1 MHFVH
6 PNYIPILI
14 IIVAVFIFLCVMG
27 YNYKKKKR
35 ELVASNKMFKVIAPT
50 FSPKQEIIRNLYLI
64 LGFVLLAFSIVGP
77 MWGKQTVE
85 ENLKGIEIFIALDCS
100 QSMQAQDY
108 KPSRIDFAKAL
119 VVKLID
125 LLQGNKIGI
134 IAFAGEAFMECPLTS
149 DMEAAK
155 LFIDYADYTAMPVQ
169 GSDLEKAIKLASES
183 YSQSKTGSKVMIIL
197 SDGEHFSGDAL
208 KAAEEAQAK
217 GISIYTVGIGSPEGS
232 KLIINGREKK
242 DRYGRT
248 VISKLDEAGLKEIAA
263 AAHGIYLHADYEESS
278 IKRLVSS
285 VLSLK
290 KGDFGVRNENL
301 YIHRFQYT
309 LILSFIF
316 ICLSI
321 ILTGKRFGK
330 KR

>member
-6 PNYIPILI
+6 PGYIPILI
-14 IIVAVFIFLCVMG
+14 ILVIVFIFLCIIG
-27 YNYKKKKR
+27 YNFKKQKR
-35 ELVASNKMFKVIAPT
+35 ELIASNKMFKIIAPT
-50 FSPKQEIIRNLYLI
+50 FSPKKHIIKIIYLI
-64 LGFVLLAFSIVGP
+64 IGFTFLAFSIAGP
-77 MWGKQTVE
+77 QWGKQTVE

-108 KPSRIDFAKAL
+108 KPSRISFAKAL
-119 VVKLID
+119 IVKLIE
-125 LLQGNKIGI
+125 LFQGNKIGI

-183 YSQSKTGSKVMIIL
+183 FSSSKTGSKVIIIL
-197 SDGEHFSGDAL
+197 SDGEHFSGDAI
-208 KAAEEAQAK
+208 KAAEEAQTN
-217 GISIYTVGIGSPEGS
+217 GIAIYTIGIGSSEGS
-232 KLIINGREKK
+232 KLIINGREKTDK
-242 DRYGRT
+242 YGNT
-248 VISKLDEAGLKEIAA
+248 VISKLDEEGMKEIAA
-263 AAHGIYLHADYEESS
+263 TAHGIYIHADYEESS
-278 IKRLVSS
+278 IKKLVSS

-309 LILSFIF
+309 LILAFIF
-316 ICLSI
+316 ICISI
-321 ILTGKRFGK
+321 ILTERRFRK
-330 KR
+330 K

>member
-6 PNYIPILI
+6 PGYIPILI
-14 IIVAVFIFLCVMG
+14 ILVIAFIFLCVIG
-27 YNYKKKKR
+27 YNLKKQKR
-35 ELVASNKMFKVIAPT
+35 DLIASNKMFKIIAPT
-50 FSPKQEIIRNLYLI
+50 FSPKKHIIKIIYLI
-64 LGFVLLAFSIVGP
+64 IGFTLLAFSIAGP
-77 MWGKQTVE
+77 QWGKQTVE

-108 KPSRIDFAKAL
+108 KPSRISFAKAL
-119 VVKLID
+119 IVKLIE
-125 LLQGNKIGI
+125 LFQGNKIGI

-183 YSQSKTGSKVMIIL
+183 FSSSKTGSKVIIIL
-197 SDGEHFSGDAL
+197 SDGEHFSGDAI
-208 KAAEEAQAK
+208 KAAEEAQAQ
-217 GISIYTVGIGSPEGS
+217 GIAIYTIGIGSSEGS
-232 KLIINGREKK
+232 KLIINGKEKTDK
-242 DRYGRT
+242 YGNT
-248 VISKLDEAGLKEIAA
+248 VISKLDEEGMKEIAA
-263 AAHGIYLHADYEESS
+263 TAHGIYIHADYEESS
-278 IKRLVSS
+278 IKKLVSS

-309 LILSFIF
+309 LILAFIF
-316 ICLSI
+316 ICISI
-321 ILTGKRFGK
+321 ILTERRFRK
-330 KR
+330 K

>member
-6 PNYIPILI
+6 PSYIPILI
-14 IIVAVFIFLCVMG
+14 IIVIAFIFLCVIG
-27 YNYKKKKR
+27 YNFKKKKR
-35 ELVASNKMFKVIAPT
+35 ELVASNKMFKVIAPN
-50 FSPKQEIIRNLYLI
+50 FSTKKHIIKIIYLI
-64 LGFVLLAFSIVGP
+64 IGFAFLAFSIAGP
-77 MWGKQTVE
+77 QWGKQTVE

-108 KPSRIDFAKAL
+108 KPSRLDFAKAL

-125 LLQGNKIGI
+125 LFQGNKIGI

-169 GSDLEKAIKLASES
+169 GSDLEKAITLASQS
-183 YSQSKTGSKVMIIL
+183 YSDSKTGSKAMIIL
-197 SDGEHFSGDAL
+197 SDGEHFSGDAI
-208 KAAEEAQAK
+208 KAAQEARTN
-217 GISIYTVGIGSPEGS
+217 GISIYTIGIGSPEGS
-232 KLIINGREKK
+232 KLVIDGREKK
-242 DRYGRT
+242 DKYGNT
-248 VISKLDEAGLKEIAA
+248 VISKLDEEGMKEIAA
-263 AAHGIYLHADYEESS
+263 TAHGLYLHADYEESS
-278 IKRLVSS
+278 IKKLVSS

-309 LILSFIF
+309 LILAFIF

-321 ILTGKRFGK
+321 ILTERRFGK
-330 KR
+330 K